1 MDDKQI
7 DGLNPQQG
15 AENATENAAESQRDL
30 ADHARASARRRFI
43 RGAAAA
49 SPVLLTL
56 VSRPV
61 LGTSRLCSASG
72 FMSGNLSQPQGS
84 ESCGGL
90 SPGFWKT
97 HTPWPAPY
105 VSGTQ
110 SGNGSTFSGGTKFHD
125 VFAKGKYNFGTSS
138 MLKVLWTEPGS
149 FAFHTI
155 AALLNAASGINGY
168 GLTTAQVIQIWNQ
181 IMSVGYY
188 QTSTGQMF
196 EADAK
201 AFFENTYH

>member
-7 DGLNPQQG
+7 DGLNPQPG
-15 AENATENAAESQRDL
+15 AENAAESQRER
-30 ADHARASARRRFI
+30 AEHARASARRRFI

-49 SPVLLTL
+49 SPVLLSL

-61 LGTSRLCSASG
+61 LGTTRFCSASG
-72 FMSGNLSQPQGS
+72 FMSGNLSQPQTSQG
-84 ESCGGL
+84 CGGF
-90 SPGFWKT
+90 SPGYWKN
-97 HTPWPAPY
+97 HSPWPTPY

-110 SGNGSTFSGGTKFHD
+110 NGSGGGSTFSGGTKFHD

-168 GLTTAQVIQIWNQ
+168 TLTTAQVIQIWNQ

-188 QTSTGQMF
+188 QATSSLQMF